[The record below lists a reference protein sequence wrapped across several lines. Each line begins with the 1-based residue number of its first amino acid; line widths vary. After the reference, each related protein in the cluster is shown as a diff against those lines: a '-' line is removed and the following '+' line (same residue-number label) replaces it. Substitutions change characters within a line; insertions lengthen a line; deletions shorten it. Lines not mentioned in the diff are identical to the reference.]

1 MILMVCVDDNGGMM
15 FHRRRQSRDRRLVE
29 RILTLTQGSL
39 LRMNAYSAA
48 LFSGHERK
56 QICISEDF
64 LQKAEPG
71 TFCFVENVSIL
82 PYLDK
87 IERIIRFRWNRVYPA
102 DQYFEISLETDGW
115 RLMDSESFAGSS
127 HPDIK
132 MEVYEQ

>member
-56 QICISEDF
+56 QICICKKRNPEHSVLWKMYQYCRIWIKSNELYGFDGIVCIR
-64 LQKAEPG
+64 QI
-71 TFCFVENVSIL
+71 SIL
-82 PYLDK
+82 KYL
-87 IERIIRFRWNRVYPA
+87 
-102 DQYFEISLETDGW
+102 
-115 RLMDSESFAGSS
+115 
-127 HPDIK
+127 
-132 MEVYEQ
+132 